1 MICVQVQI
9 RRDIKTDMYF
19 HMIFLIYLV
28 NNIKPTDLWALF
40 LYRLEDSPTLC
51 LRFGESG
58 AHEGALSEQYQR
70 DFCKSLFLSWFI
82 LSDLHIIF

>member
-1 MICVQVQI
+1 MFNVVHFNDYSLSVAIRLLECVKAGFDAI
-9 RRDIKTDMYF
+9 DMYF

-58 AHEGALSEQYQR
+58 AHEGALSEQV
-70 DFCKSLFLSWFI
+70 SEGFL
-82 LSDLHIIF
+82 